1 MLSHS
6 FFLLK
11 SQDDLQGKIK
21 VKLNFFVSLLI
32 AAWRSQLQQLGQ
44 FQNSMELL
52 LLHLKNFLSLQ
63 EIAAE
68 LA

>member
-1 MLSHS
+1 MLSYS

-11 SQDDLQGKIK
+11 SQDDLQGKIR
-21 VKLNFFVSLLI
+21 VKLNFFVSLST
-32 AAWRSQLQQLGQ
+32 AAWRPQLQLGQ

-52 LLHLKNFLSLQ
+52 LLYLKNFLSLQ